1 MSNTEQPIEVGTGGD
16 PAQDS
21 APAAVPVAPAGTGS
35 ATSTPAKSD
44 DGGMLSAY
52 MPAEVPPCGMKPGVC
67 LLFALLLWVLLFEF
81 CAICVSDKLTVG
93 DNDAKCGWEKVCA
106 GSTCVKYKD
115 QSGDDAKKNENA
127 GNTFIGFGILSFFLL
142 IAMVPIVC
150 DLHYKFCAG
159 FQTFI
164 SSWTLNLICTAI
176 LWLFVTVAWGNWVD
190 ANTCDGNGA
199 KHGDGINLMI
209 TAWFFLTF
217 FYVPL
222 SVPMLQRMLFGDN
235 ACE

>member
-1 MSNTEQPIEVGTGGD
+1 MKADEPIEVGGGTA
-16 PAQDS
+16 PAQDP
-21 APAAVPVAPAGTGS
+21 APAAVPVAPASTGT
-35 ATSTPAKSD
+35 TKSD

-67 LLFALLLWVLLFEF
+67 LVFALLMWILLFEF

-93 DNDAKCGWEKVCA
+93 DNDYKCGWEKACV
-106 GSTCVKYKD
+106 GSNCTKYKD
-115 QSGDDAKKNENA
+115 ASGDNAKKNKDA
-127 GNTFIGFGILSFFLL
+127 GNTFIGMGILSFFLL
-142 IAMVPIVC
+142 IAMVPVVS
-150 DLHYKFCAG
+150 DMHFKFCAG
-159 FQTFI
+159 FQTFV
-164 SSWTLNLICTAI
+164 SSWTLNLIFTAV
-176 LWLFVTVAWGNWVD
+176 LWLFMTVAWGHWVD
-190 ANTCDGNGA
+190 ANTCKDVSGT

-222 SVPMLQRMLFGDN
+222 SIPMVQRMLFGDK

>member
-1 MSNTEQPIEVGTGGD
+1 MSNTEQPIEVGTGNA

-21 APAAVPVAPAGTGS
+21 APAAVPVAPA
-35 ATSTPAKSD
+35 TSTSAKSD

-67 LLFALLLWVLLFEF
+67 LLFALLIWVLLFEF
-81 CAICVSDKLTVG
+81 CAICVSDKLTVA
-93 DNDAKCGWEKVCA
+93 DNDGKCGWEKLCP
-106 GSTCVKYKD
+106 GSGASCTKYSD
-115 QSGDDAKKNENA
+115 MQGDDAKTNKDA
-127 GNTFIGFGILSFFLL
+127 GNTFIGMGILSFFLL
-142 IAMVPIVC
+142 IAMIPIVC
-150 DLHYKFCAG
+150 DIHFKFCAG
-159 FQTFI
+159 FQTFV
-164 SSWTLNLICTAI
+164 SSWTLNLIFTAI
-176 LWLFVTVAWGNWVD
+176 LWLFMTVAWGHWVS
-190 ANTCDGNGA
+190 ANTCKDADGA
-199 KHGDGINLMI
+199 KHGDGTNLMI